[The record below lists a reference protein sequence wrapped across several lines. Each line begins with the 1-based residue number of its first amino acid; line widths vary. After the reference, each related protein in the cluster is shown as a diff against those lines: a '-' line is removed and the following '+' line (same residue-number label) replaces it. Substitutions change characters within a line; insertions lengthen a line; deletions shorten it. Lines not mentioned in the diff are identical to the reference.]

1 MEKIKKT
8 DKTKLMVIL
17 MVVVGLALL
26 VFGELG
32 GEGLFVVCHARV
44 EFVGCDVDIVD
55 FDVEVLSSRERVAFL
70 FYLVVRDYDR
80 EVVDGLA
87 IEEGRDDAFDFGIVE
102 AHLFETVGV
111 FVFLAEFASVD
122 KYDLVG
128 RARFVEK

>member
-1 MEKIKKT
+1 MILLIIKSEF
-8 DKTKLMVIL
+8 VE
-17 MVVVGLALL
+17 LL
-26 VFGELG
+26 DYFGFEAVAFGELG

-44 EFVGCDVDIVD
+44 EFVGCNVDIVD
-55 FDVEVLSSRERVAFL
+55 FDVEVLSCRERVAFL

-87 IEEGRDDAFDFGIVE
+87 IEEGRDDSFDFGIIE